1 MLQSRGISRAFR
13 SNLLP
18 DNTSDGYCRRPSG
31 TARSIANTSYRGRWS
46 AVVNQNL
53 IIHTPPR
60 RRNFLAGYN
69 FCNFPRIA
77 ISEPDNGLQ
86 PARVVWPGWTFGPL
100 HPSNVSQ
107 ELKFIRE
114 NLQREI
120 FHDYLFTLKSMYI
133 LSPNFVFS
141 NSQVKIIIFHQL
153 KVHLLIFRNYLYIFV
168 KQFLLELYRYVRV
181 GKMA

>member
-1 MLQSRGISRAFR
+1 M
-13 SNLLP
+13 
-18 DNTSDGYCRRPSG
+18 GYTR
-31 TARSIANTSYRGRWS
+31 IVWS
-46 AVVNQNL
+46 
-53 IIHTPPR
+53 
-60 RRNFLAGYN
+60 
-69 FCNFPRIA
+69 
-77 ISEPDNGLQ
+77 
-86 PARVVWPGWTFGPL
+86 GWTFGPL

-120 FHDYLFTLKSMYI
+120 FHDYLFTLKSMCI

-181 GKMA
+181 GKMVKR